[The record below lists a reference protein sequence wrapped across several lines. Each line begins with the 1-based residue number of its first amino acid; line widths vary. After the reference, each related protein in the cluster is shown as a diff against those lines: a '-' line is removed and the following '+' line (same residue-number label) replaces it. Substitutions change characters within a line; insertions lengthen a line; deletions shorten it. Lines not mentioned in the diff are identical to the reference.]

1 MTDMG
6 SSTTY
11 GADRARKFL
20 AEAKTEAERGRVDL
34 AVKHLELAAAFD
46 PTNQEIRQKLVEM
59 RADPRSRT
67 RDLPRPNDEEKNL
80 LQRSREAEES
90 GNIALAMQ
98 LLESGLSGSQ
108 RARCAFRLGVMAV
121 KHERDL
127 DRGVSLLRQAVEAA
141 PGNASY
147 EKTLARLEERQRKA
161 NRTPTKWL
169 SRLWRS

>member
-1 MTDMG
+1 MG
-6 SSTTY
+6 SSTSY

-20 AEAKTEAERGRVDL
+20 VEARMEAERGRYDL

-46 PTNQEIRQKLVEM
+46 PKNQEIRHQLVEM

-67 RDLPRPNDEEKNL
+67 RDLPRLQDEEENL
-80 LQRSREAEES
+80 LKRAREAEES
-90 GNIALAMQ
+90 GNVALAMQ
-98 LLESGLSGSQ
+98 LLESGLEGSQ
-108 RARCAFRLGVMAV
+108 KARCAFRLGVMAV

-127 DRGVSLLRQAVEAA
+127 DRGVELLRKAVQAA

-147 EKTLARLEERQRKA
+147 EKTLAKLEERQRKA
-161 NRTPTKWL
+161 HRTPSAWL